1 MTNTLHKSILNLAIP
16 ATIENIL
23 QTLVGFIDTL
33 MIAKLGLTAVTAVGV
48 SNTILNVYLAVYI
61 AIGVGSSALVSRN
74 IGAKNSKAAKSVA
87 VQSIYL
93 GLIVSLV
100 LGLVAVLFGH
110 YLLLWMGLDATE
122 LAAAKTYFYL
132 VGGLTCFNSLM
143 TVLASIIRATG
154 DTKSPMT
161 ISAITNVTNVCVDY
175 VLIFGIGSF
184 AGLGILGTAIGTV
197 IARIFGTVLV
207 FKKLQ
212 SSALALKRE
221 DLKFGSRD
229 KELISLTIPATAER
243 LVMRLGQV
251 VYMSLIVAIS
261 SKTYASHNIAGSIE
275 SFVYM
280 PAYGLATAAAVLIG
294 MAKGEKD
301 YHKIRQVGFW
311 STLYGVVILGF
322 FGLFLFFGGA
332 YFATFFTSDSSAI
345 AQVGIALKIDGFI
358 QPVLA
363 ISLILAGALQGM
375 GDTKTPLYSTVIGMW
390 GIRVVGVFLLG
401 QYLGLGIA
409 GVWLSILIDLAI
421 RAIFLSYRFNKVTKI
436 LA

>member
-33 MIAKLGLTAVTAVGV
+33 IIAKLGLTAVTAVGV

-100 LGLVAVLFGH
+100 LGLVALLFGY

-122 LAAAKTYFYL
+122 LAAVKTYFYL
-132 VGGLTCFNSLM
+132 IGGLTCFNSLM

-161 ISAITNVTNVCVDY
+161 ISDITNVTNICVDY

-184 AGLGILGTAIGTV
+184 AGLGILGTAIGTI
-197 IARIFGTVLV
+197 IARIFGTVLL

-212 SSALALKRE
+212 ASELALQKD
-221 DLKFGSRD
+221 DLQFDCKD

-251 VYMSLIVAIS
+251 VYRSLIIAIS

-280 PAYGLATAAAVLIG
+280 PAYGLVTAAAVLIG
-294 MAKGEKD
+294 MAKGK
-301 YHKIRQVGFW
+301 KIIIKFVK
-311 STLYGVVILGF
+311 LV
-322 FGLFLFFGGA
+322 FGQPFM
-332 YFATFFTSDSSAI
+332 
-345 AQVGIALKIDGFI
+345 AL
-358 QPVLA
+358 
-363 ISLILAGALQGM
+363 
-375 GDTKTPLYSTVIGMW
+375 
-390 GIRVVGVFLLG
+390 
-401 QYLGLGIA
+401 
-409 GVWLSILIDLAI
+409 LS
-421 RAIFLSYRFNKVTKI
+421 
-436 LA
+436 

>member
-74 IGAKNSKAAKSVA
+74 IGAKNSKAAKIVA

-197 IARIFGTVLV
+197 IARIFGTVLL

-212 SSALALKRE
+212 SSALA
-221 DLKFGSRD
+221 
-229 KELISLTIPATAER
+229 
-243 LVMRLGQV
+243 
-251 VYMSLIVAIS
+251 
-261 SKTYASHNIAGSIE
+261 
-275 SFVYM
+275 
-280 PAYGLATAAAVLIG
+280 
-294 MAKGEKD
+294 
-301 YHKIRQVGFW
+301 
-311 STLYGVVILGF
+311 
-322 FGLFLFFGGA
+322 
-332 YFATFFTSDSSAI
+332 
-345 AQVGIALKIDGFI
+345 
-358 QPVLA
+358 
-363 ISLILAGALQGM
+363 
-375 GDTKTPLYSTVIGMW
+375 
-390 GIRVVGVFLLG
+390 
-401 QYLGLGIA
+401 
-409 GVWLSILIDLAI
+409 
-421 RAIFLSYRFNKVTKI
+421 
-436 LA
+436 